1 MKSVG
6 FHPEARAEL
15 RESARY
21 YETQQVGL
29 GKHFLVAVRAAKE
42 RIEYYPLMYRTIE
55 KDIRQ
60 CRVLRFPYGLVY
72 RPRSTQLEVI
82 AIMHLH
88 REPGYW
94 KHRIEDSQ

>member
-42 RIEYYPLMYRTIE
+42 RIECYPLMS
-55 KDIRQ
+55 
-60 CRVLRFPYGLVY
+60 GLS
-72 RPRSTQLEVI
+72 R
-82 AIMHLH
+82 
-88 REPGYW
+88 
-94 KHRIEDSQ
+94 RISVSAVFFAFLTG